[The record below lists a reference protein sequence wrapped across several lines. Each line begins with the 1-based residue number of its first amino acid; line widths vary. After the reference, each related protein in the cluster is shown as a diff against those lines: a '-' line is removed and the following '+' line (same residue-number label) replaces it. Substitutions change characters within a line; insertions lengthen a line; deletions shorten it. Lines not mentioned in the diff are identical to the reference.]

1 MQDSQ
6 EDSKLLGGER
16 AMPPAA
22 KESERISATAASL
35 PVDSASLAD
44 GAQRSPRPIYLV
56 AMVGGGVFA
65 IVGFLG
71 LLYAL
76 GLTGHLPPPAISNSV
91 CVDEKLSFLRNMPA
105 TDPNLLVVGSSV
117 AWRGIDGS
125 VLTEASPGIRPL
137 NGAFCGLHANQA
149 RFTADWLLK
158 HFTGVR
164 TILML
169 AVPQD
174 FTDCADTP
182 AAVFDKTSADAY
194 VFEHARPWDFYFEY
208 FDPVSLMRNA
218 LKVAAQRSNRIPLDP
233 LVFTREGDGPL
244 DTSVTRSTLGDHEMP
259 KFDDA
264 CFDSL
269 HEMAASASASGRHFT
284 FIQMPMKP
292 EWNRSYDPEGR
303 IHDLFATKIAS
314 ALSGTGGRSWDASR
328 NSSLPDAA
336 FTDAIHLRWS
346 AVAGLSRIIG
356 QQAILKGTY

>member
-6 EDSKLLGGER
+6 DDSKVLGGER
-16 AMPPAA
+16 PTPPSAIEA
-22 KESERISATAASL
+22 ERINAAAASL
-35 PVDSASLAD
+35 SVGGASLAD
-44 GAQRSPRPIYLV
+44 GGQRPPRASYLV
-56 AMVGGGVFA
+56 AMVGGGIFA

-71 LLYAL
+71 LLQGL
-76 GLTGHLPPPAISNSV
+76 GMTGHLPPPAISNSV
-91 CVDEKLSFLRNMPA
+91 CIDEKLSFLRNMPP

-125 VLTEASPGIRPL
+125 VLTQASPGVRPL
-137 NGAFCGLHANQA
+137 NGAFCGLNASQA
-149 RFTADWLLK
+149 RFTGDWLLK
-158 HFTGVR
+158 HYPGVR
-164 TILML
+164 TVLML

-174 FTDCADTP
+174 FTDCESTP
-182 AAVFDKTSADAY
+182 AAVFDKASADAY
-194 VFEHARPWDFYFEY
+194 VFDHARPWDFYFEY

-269 HEMAASASASGRHFT
+269 HEMAASAAAAGRHFT

-292 EWNRSYDPEGR
+292 EWSRSYDPECR

-314 ALSGTGGRSWDASR
+314 ALSGTEGRNWDASK